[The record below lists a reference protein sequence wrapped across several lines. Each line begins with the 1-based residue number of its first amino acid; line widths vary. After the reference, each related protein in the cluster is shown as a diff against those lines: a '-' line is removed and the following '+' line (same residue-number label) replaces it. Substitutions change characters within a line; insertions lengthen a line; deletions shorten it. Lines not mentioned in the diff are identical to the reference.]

1 MQLRSGGTRPKFSG
15 AGNSCPVFQLI
26 ACNSVSDVVGGEC
39 EAVDFYQQRLVGQRR
54 RVGQLRFDDL
64 ALLQIVA
71 SDDEVGGLHWLD
83 PCRKAA
89 V

>member
-1 MQLRSGGTRPKFSG
+1 LPKVRG
-15 AGNSCPVFQLI
+15 AGKQLPVFELL
-26 ACNSVSDVVGGEC
+26 ADRGVGDVVGGEC

-71 SDDEVGGLHWLD
+71 
-83 PCRKAA
+83 
-89 V
+89 